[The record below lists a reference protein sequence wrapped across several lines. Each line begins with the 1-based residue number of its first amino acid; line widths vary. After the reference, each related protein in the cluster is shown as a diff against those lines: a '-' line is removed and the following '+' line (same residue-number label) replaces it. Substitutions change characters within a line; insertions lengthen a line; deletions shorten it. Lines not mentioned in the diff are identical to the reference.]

1 MNCRGY
7 AGIRGGLKKQLH
19 MPARNCAGNMNVT
32 TMHKKIGQILLEA
45 NSITEE
51 EILRTLEVQNGEGG
65 VRRFGE
71 ILMENGVAED
81 VIYRALSTQFNLP
94 LLDAADFPDQIPLD
108 KVSFAFLEK
117 SLLLPISLAGS
128 VLTVATGDPANAEG
142 IEALRSS
149 FEYELNIVI
158 ARKSEIL
165 QQLEML
171 QGSRSAVMQRLIEG
185 SSEEDIASTDL
196 TGEISHLR
204 DLAQEK
210 GIIQLVNLI
219 IENAV
224 KDRASDIHVEPGE
237 FNVRVRYRIDGVL
250 YEKETLPVRLYSA
263 VSSRI
268 KLLSQMNIAERRLPQ
283 DGRIKVAASGRNI
296 DIRVSTIPTV
306 YGESVVMRL
315 LDKEASFI
323 TLEDI
328 GFDRTILDIYE
339 DVIKKPYGMILIT
352 GPTGSGK
359 STTLYASLAKINS
372 AEKKIITVEEPV
384 EYLMPGINQIQVRPK
399 IGLTFASGLRHIV
412 RQDPDIIMVGE
423 IRDMETASIA
433 IHAALTGHLLFSTLH
448 TNDAPGAITRLMD
461 MGVEN
466 YLVASTLICVMA
478 QRLVRRICPFCK
490 SREDV
495 PQDVLHK
502 IRADIT
508 EVWSGRGCDACSGT
522 GYKGRIG
529 IFEVLPV
536 SGPIREMVMKRA
548 TIKETKDKAIEL
560 GMRTLREDGIE
571 KVKKGITT
579 IDEVL
584 RVTQVE
590 M

>member
-1 MNCRGY
+1 
-7 AGIRGGLKKQLH
+7 
-19 MPARNCAGNMNVT
+19 
-32 TMHKKIGQILLEA
+32 MHKKIGEILLGAGMVTAEQIQRAVETQA
-45 NSITEE
+45 N
-51 EILRTLEVQNGEGG
+51 EGG
-65 VRRFGE
+65 ARRFGE
-71 ILMENGVAED
+71 ILLEQGVPEGE
-81 VIYRALSTQFNLP
+81 IYRALSVQFHLP
-94 LLDAADFPDQIPLD
+94 LLDAAEFPEQIPLD
-108 KVSFAFLEK
+108 KVSFPFLEK
-117 SLLLPISLAGS
+117 NLLLPVALDRG
-128 VLTVATGDPANAEG
+128 VLTVASGDPVNSEG
-142 IEALRSS
+142 IDSLRSS
-149 FEYELNIVI
+149 FEYELKVVL

-185 SSEEDIASTDL
+185 TAEEDIASADL

-210 GIIQLVNLI
+210 GIIQVVNLI

-250 YEKETLPVRLYSA
+250 YEKETLPARMYSA
-263 VSSRI
+263 VSSRV

-283 DGRIKVAASGRNI
+283 DGRIKVASSGRNI

-359 STTLYASLAKINS
+359 STTLYASLAVINS

-461 MGVEN
+461 MGIEN

-490 SREDV
+490 TREDL
-495 PQDVLHK
+495 PEDVLKK
-502 IRADIT
+502 ISADIR
-508 EVWSGRGCDACSGT
+508 EVWTGRGCEACSGT

-536 SGPIREMVMKRA
+536 SAPIRELIMKRA
-548 TIKETKDKAIEL
+548 TIKEMKDKATEL
-560 GMRTLREDGIE
+560 GMRTLREDGIG
-571 KVKKGITT
+571 KVIKGITT

>member
-1 MNCRGY
+1 
-7 AGIRGGLKKQLH
+7 
-19 MPARNCAGNMNVT
+19 
-32 TMHKKIGQILLEA
+32 MHKRIGEILLE
-45 NSITEE
+45 SGVITEE
-51 EILRTLEVQNGEGG
+51 QIQRVVEIQVNEGKS
-65 VRRFGE
+65 RRFGE
-71 ILMENGVAED
+71 ILMEQGVTEGE
-81 VIYRALSTQFNLP
+81 IYQALSVQFHLP
-94 LLDAADFPDQIPLD
+94 LLDAAELPEQIPLE

-117 SLLLPISLAGS
+117 NILLPVALDGS
-128 VLTVATGDPANAEG
+128 VLTVATSDPINSES
-142 IEALRSS
+142 IESLRSS
-149 FEYELNIVI
+149 FEYDLRVVL

-185 SSEEDIASTDL
+185 AAEEDIASADM

-210 GIIQLVNLI
+210 GIIQVVNLI

-237 FNVRVRYRIDGVL
+237 YNVRVRYRIDGVL
-250 YEKETLPVRLYSA
+250 YEKETLPARMYSA

-283 DGRIKVAASGRNI
+283 DGRIKVSAAGRNI

-359 STTLYASLAKINS
+359 STTLYASLAVINS
-372 AEKKIITVEEPV
+372 MEKKIITVEEPV

-461 MGVEN
+461 MGIEN

-478 QRLVRRICPFCK
+478 QRLVRRICPLCK
-490 SREDV
+490 MREELPEDV
-495 PQDVLHK
+495 LQK
-502 IRADIT
+502 ISANIR
-508 EVWSGRGCDACSGT
+508 EVWTGKGCDACSGT

-536 SGPIREMVMKRA
+536 SGPIRELIMKRA
-548 TIKETKDKAIEL
+548 TIKEMKDKAIAL
-560 GMRTLREDGIE
+560 GMRTLREDGLE
-571 KVKKGITT
+571 KVRKGIST

>member
-1 MNCRGY
+1 
-7 AGIRGGLKKQLH
+7 
-19 MPARNCAGNMNVT
+19 
-32 TMHKKIGQILLEA
+32 MHKKIGQILLG
-45 NSITEE
+45 SGMVTEE
-51 EILRTLEVQNGEGG
+51 QIQRALETQANEGS

-71 ILMENGVAED
+71 ILMEQGVPEGE
-81 VIYRALSTQFNLP
+81 IYRALSVQFHLP
-94 LLDAADFPDQIPLD
+94 LLDAGELPEQIPLE

-117 SLLLPISLAGS
+117 NLLLPVALDGG
-128 VLTVATGDPANAEG
+128 VLTVATADPANSEG
-142 IEALRSS
+142 IDSLRSS
-149 FEYELNIVI
+149 FEYEMKVVL

-185 SSEEDIASTDL
+185 TAEEDIASADM

-210 GIIQLVNLI
+210 GIIQVVNLI
-219 IENAV
+219 VENAV

-250 YEKETLPVRLYSA
+250 YEKETLPARMYSA

-283 DGRIKVAASGRNI
+283 DGRIKVTSSGRNI

-315 LDKEASFI
+315 LDKASSFI

-359 STTLYASLAKINS
+359 STTLYASLAEINS

-423 IRDMETASIA
+423 IRDMETAGIA

-461 MGVEN
+461 MGIEN

-490 SREDV
+490 TREDV
-495 PQDVLHK
+495 PEDVLKK
-502 IRADIT
+502 ISADIR
-508 EVWSGRGCDACSGT
+508 EVWTGRGCDACSGT

-536 SGPIREMVMKRA
+536 SGPIRELVMKRA
-548 TIKETKDKAIEL
+548 TIKEMKDKATEH

-571 KVKKGITT
+571 KVIKGITT

>member
-1 MNCRGY
+1 
-7 AGIRGGLKKQLH
+7 
-19 MPARNCAGNMNVT
+19 
-32 TMHKKIGQILLEA
+32 MHKKIGQILFE
-45 NSITEE
+45 SGSVSEE
-51 EILRTLEVQNGEGG
+51 LISRTLELQAQEGHT
-65 VRRFGE
+65 RRFGE
-71 ILMENGVAED
+71 ILIEQGISEEEVYKALAIQFEMPLMEATE
-81 VIYRALSTQFNLP
+81 
-94 LLDAADFPDQIPLD
+94 FPEQMPLD
-108 KVSFAFLEK
+108 HVSFSFLEK
-117 SLLLPISLAGS
+117 NLIVPLALEGNTLS
-128 VLTVATGDPANAEG
+128 IAVGDPWNNEG
-142 IEALRSS
+142 VDALRSS
-149 FEYELNIVI
+149 FDYELSVI
-158 ARKSEIL
+158 LAKKSDVL
-165 QQLEML
+165 QQLQLL
-171 QGSRSAVMQRLIEG
+171 QGSRTAVMQRLIEG
-185 SSEEDIASTDL
+185 AAEDDLPTADL
-196 TGEISHLR
+196 TGEVSHLR

-224 KDRASDIHVEPGE
+224 RDRASDIHVEPGE
-237 FNVRVRYRIDGVL
+237 FSVRVRYRIDGVL
-250 YEKETLPVRLYSA
+250 YEKETLPARMYSA
-263 VSSRI
+263 ISSRI

-283 DGRIKVAASGRNI
+283 DGRIKVSSAGRNV

-315 LDKEASFI
+315 LDKAASFI

-328 GFDRTILDIYE
+328 GFDRTIRDIYE
-339 DVIKKPYGMILIT
+339 EVIKKPYGMILIT

-359 STTLYASLAKINS
+359 STTLYASLAEINS
-372 AEKKIITVEEPV
+372 SEKKIITVEEPV

-461 MGVEN
+461 MGIEN
-466 YLVASTLICVMA
+466 YLVASTLVCVMA
-478 QRLVRRICPFCK
+478 QRLVRKICPSCK
-490 SREDV
+490 VKDEV
-495 PQDVLHK
+495 PQEVLDRISK
-502 IRADIT
+502 DIR
-508 EVWSGRGCDACSGT
+508 EVWTAKGCEECSGT

-529 IFEVLPV
+529 IFEVLPIE
-536 SGPIREMVMKRA
+536 GPIRELIMKRA
-548 TIKETKDKAIEL
+548 TIKEMKDLAISL
-560 GMRTLREDGIE
+560 GMRTLREDGLE

-579 IDEVL
+579 LDEVL

>member
-1 MNCRGY
+1 MEQ
-7 AGIRGGLKKQLH
+7 GIS
-19 MPARNCAGNMNVT
+19 
-32 TMHKKIGQILLEA
+32 E
-45 NSITEE
+45 
-51 EILRTLEVQNGEGG
+51 GE
-65 VRRFGE
+65 
-71 ILMENGVAED
+71 
-81 VIYRALSTQFNLP
+81 IYRALSVQFHLP
-94 LLDAADFPDQIPLD
+94 LLDAAELPEQIPLD
-108 KVSFAFLEK
+108 KMSFAFLEK
-117 SLLLPISLAGS
+117 NLLLPVTLDSN
-128 VLTVATGDPANAEG
+128 VLTVATGDPTNSEG
-142 IEALRSS
+142 IDSLRSS
-149 FEYELNIVI
+149 FEYELKVVL
-158 ARKSEIL
+158 ARKSEVL

-185 SSEEDIASTDL
+185 AAEEDIASADL

-210 GIIQLVNLI
+210 GIIQVVNLI

-250 YEKETLPVRLYSA
+250 YEKETLPARMYSA

-359 STTLYASLAKINS
+359 STTLYASLAVINS

-461 MGVEN
+461 MGIEN

-490 SREDV
+490 TREDL
-495 PQDVLHK
+495 PEDVLK
-502 IRADIT
+502 KLQKGVMMLPLLSEPDLVKYGGLPWGSVV
-508 EVWSGRGCDACSGT
+508 EVTGGSERLSFISGPAI
-522 GYKGRIG
+522 YKKDNWG
-529 IFEVLPV
+529 LPV
-536 SGPIREMVMKRA
+536 VFYYDRFDDPSQARELALPERSARGYDPRTSMK
-548 TIKETKDKAIEL
+548 
-560 GMRTLREDGIE
+560 
-571 KVKKGITT
+571 
-579 IDEVL
+579 
-584 RVTQVE
+584 
-590 M
+590 

>member
-1 MNCRGY
+1 MR
-7 AGIRGGLKKQLH
+7 
-19 MPARNCAGNMNVT
+19 
-32 TMHKKIGQILLEA
+32 MHKKIG
-45 NSITEE
+45 
-51 EILRTLEVQNGEGG
+51 EILFSAGNILSEDISRVLTMQKAEGMK
-65 VRRFGE
+65 RKFGE
-71 ILMENGVAED
+71 ILMDEGTSEGD
-81 VIYRALSTQFNLP
+81 IFKALSEQFQMP
-94 LLDAADFPDQIPLD
+94 LLDMKDFP
-108 KVSFAFLEK
+108 EM
-117 SLLLPISLAGS
+117 LPIERISFDFLKKNLILPLTLKDN
-128 VLTVATGDPANAEG
+128 VLQIAVGDPTNT
-142 IEALRSS
+142 EAIASLKAS
-149 FEYELNIVI
+149 FDYEIAVVLAKRTDIV
-158 ARKSEIL
+158 
-165 QQLEML
+165 QQLNLL
-171 QGSRSAVMQRLIEG
+171 QGSRSAVMQRLIEDTA
-185 SSEEDIASTDL
+185 EDEMTLTDL

-210 GIIQLVNLI
+210 GIIQLVNLL

-237 FNVRVRYRIDGVL
+237 ISVRVRYRIDGVL
-250 YEKETLPVRLYSA
+250 YEKETLPARMYSA

-283 DGRIKVAASGRNI
+283 DGRIKMTFSGKAI
-296 DIRVSTIPTV
+296 DIRVSTIPTI

-315 LDKEASFI
+315 LDKETSFI
-323 TLEDI
+323 TLEEI
-328 GFDRTILDIYE
+328 GFDRVLLDIYE
-339 DVIKKPYGMILIT
+339 DVIEKPYGMILIT

-372 AEKKIITVEEPV
+372 PGKKIITVEEPV
-384 EYLMPGINQIQVRPK
+384 EYLMQGINQIQVRPK

-412 RQDPDIIMVGE
+412 RQDPDVIMVGE
-423 IRDMETASIA
+423 IRDMETAGIA

-478 QRLVRRICPFCK
+478 QRLVRRVCQHCRVK
-490 SREDV
+490 
-495 PQDVLHK
+495 QDVSEEILHK
-502 IRADIT
+502 FDRSVK
-508 EVWSGRGCDACSGT
+508 EVWMGSGCDYCSGT
-522 GYKGRIG
+522 GYRGRIG

-536 SGPIREMVMKRA
+536 GDEIRDLVMRHA
-548 TIKETKDKAIEL
+548 TVKEIKDKAVSL

-590 M
+590 L

>member
-1 MNCRGY
+1 MR
-7 AGIRGGLKKQLH
+7 
-19 MPARNCAGNMNVT
+19 
-32 TMHKKIGQILLEA
+32 KKIGELLVA
-45 NSITEE
+45 LGRIKSFDVD
-51 EILRTLEVQNGEGG
+51 RTLSIQKNEGMK
-65 VRRFGE
+65 RKFGD
-71 ILMENGVAED
+71 ILMENGVDEGD
-81 VIYRALSTQFNLP
+81 VFKALSEQFDMP
-94 LLDAADFPDQIPLD
+94 LIDRADFPEALPIE
-108 KVSFAFLEK
+108 KISFEFLEK
-117 SLLLPISLAGS
+117 NLILPLELKDN
-128 VLTVATGDPANAEG
+128 VLKIAVGDPTNTD
-142 IEALRSS
+142 ALESLKTSYDYAIRPV
-149 FEYELNIVI
+149 L
-158 ARKSEIL
+158 ARKSDIV
-165 QQLEML
+165 QQLRL
-171 QGSRSAVMQRLIEG
+171 LHGSRSAVMQRLIEG
-185 SSEEDIASTDL
+185 TTEDELSREDL
-196 TGEISHLR
+196 SGEISHLR

-210 GIIQLVNLI
+210 GIIQLVNLV

-237 FNVRVRYRIDGVL
+237 YNVRVRYRIDGVL
-250 YEKETLPVRLYSA
+250 YEKETLPGRMYSA

-283 DGRIKVAASGRNI
+283 DGRIKMTFSGKAI
-296 DIRVSTIPTV
+296 DIRVSTIPTI

-315 LDKEASFI
+315 LDKETSFI
-323 TLEDI
+323 TLEEI
-328 GFDRTILDIYE
+328 GFDRILLDIYE
-339 DVIKKPYGMILIT
+339 DVIQKPYGMILST

-372 AEKKIITVEEPV
+372 PEKKIITVEEPV

-412 RQDPDIIMVGE
+412 RQDPDVIMVGE
-423 IRDMETASIA
+423 IRDMETAGIA

-478 QRLVRRICPFCK
+478 QRLVRRICQHCRVK
-490 SREDV
+490 
-495 PQDVLHK
+495 QDVSEEILK
-502 IRADIT
+502 KFDSTVR
-508 EVWSGRGCDACSGT
+508 EVWSGAGCDYCSGT
-522 GYKGRIG
+522 GYRGRIG

-536 SGPIREMVMKRA
+536 GDEVRELIMRHSTV
-548 TIKETKDKAIEL
+548 KEIKDKAISL

-590 M
+590 L